1 MPPLDCSG
9 EGGGGVADA
18 LRDVQLQERQLLAQ
32 EERRA
37 AQAAADAAAELEG
50 GGEDAQSQREQ
61 QQRQGAADDDVGG
74 EGELEDSA
82 AGMLAGA
89 LALLDQAQSVVEG
102 AEERVLQYGQLYRFS
117 QADYDD
123 LSARLQQLERLC
135 KQHDATSADE
145 LLEAAERQGA
155 ALDAYFQ
162 LEGQRGQLEGEAQ
175 RLLLQVREQ
184 AVELSQWRREAAGQL
199 RAAVEAVLSDLA
211 MAGSRF
217 DVRIAWTPAAA
228 AAAAGGSGSSS
239 DSSSIGVPAE
249 QAAACYEEA
258 GQYRVR
264 SSGLDTAEFLFAA
277 GPAEPLRP
285 LSAVASGGESA
296 RIMLALKAAPAFMLA
311 AEAAATADGGSS
323 ESSSRSSSGGSGGAA
338 DGSAAAA
345 SAASSSSTASS
356 PASSAASSSSSQ
368 IMVLDEIDSGIGSR
382 LGAPI
387 GRILRRMAGPAGLR
401 VGQILC
407 VSHLPQVGA
416 LLTAP
421 AAAAAADCFLA
432 SSGQPASRPVSL
444 PWPRPDTLPAN
455 PSVCLLLVPQVAAHA
470 EHHLCVRKAV
480 GADDRVVTQFDALQ
494 QRPERLAEISAML
507 GLPAGAAE
515 QLMAAAAAGQP

>member
-1 MPPLDCSG
+1 MLWSAAVPRSG

-18 LRDVQLQERQLLAQ
+18 LRDVQLQVRQLLAQ
-32 EERRA
+32 EERLA
-37 AQAAADAAAELEG
+37 AQAAADAAAEMEG
-50 GGEDAQSQREQ
+50 GGGEALS
-61 QQRQGAADDDVGG
+61 RQGQGAGDDGGG
-74 EGELEDSA
+74 EGEWEDSA
-82 AGMLAGA
+82 AGMLQGA
-89 LALLDQAQSVVEG
+89 MALLDQAQSMVEG

-155 ALDAYFQ
+155 ALDTYFQ
-162 LEGQRGQLEGEAQ
+162 MEGQRGQLEAAAQ
-175 RLLLQVREQ
+175 RLLLQVLEQ
-184 AVELSQWRREAAGQL
+184 AVALSQRRREAAGRL

-217 DVRIAWTPAAA
+217 DVRIAWTPAPASA
-228 AAAAGGSGSSS
+228 TAGGSSS
-239 DSSSIGVPAE
+239 DGSSILVPAE
-249 QAAACYEEA
+249 QAAGCYEEG

-264 SSGLDTAEFLFAA
+264 PSGLDAPEFLFAA

-296 RIMLALKAAPAFMLA
+296 RIMLALKAAPAFMFA
-311 AEAAATADGGSS
+311 AEAAAEDDGSS
-323 ESSSRSSSGGSGGAA
+323 EAATSSSSGGASAA
-338 DGSAAAA
+338 TDGSAAVT
-345 SAASSSSTASS
+345 SAASSSTASS
-356 PASSAASSSSSQ
+356 TASSSSSSSSSQ

-407 VSHLPQVGA
+407 VSHLPQVG
-416 LLTAP
+416 LYFLP
-421 AAAAAADCFLA
+421 VAAALSVLP
-432 SSGQPASRPVSL
+432 SSGQQQAWLSRPTASH
-444 PWPRPDTLPAN
+444 TAN
-455 PSVCLLLVPQVAAHA
+455 ACASCRRWRRMRSTTCVCARRWAPTT
-470 EHHLCVRKAV
+470 EW
-480 GADDRVVTQFDALQ
+480 
-494 QRPERLAEISAML
+494 
-507 GLPAGAAE
+507 
-515 QLMAAAAAGQP
+515 